1 MNIYNK
7 IKYKNMTKLTKK
19 NSELIEIFSALAI
32 LGQKDL
38 SVWYTISKNIQLIK
52 PYIEK
57 YNEMKDVIV
66 NKFALK
72 DDNNKPLIKNDLYE
86 FGDNLK
92 QASDALETLNN
103 ETNEIEFFTFD
114 HSEIKDSKLPAALTL
129 ILLDTIIL

>member
-1 MNIYNK
+1 
-7 IKYKNMTKLTKK
+7 MTKLTKK